1 MRIVFIVAETVKCL
15 VASLNREEGAPK
27 MFEQQPLQ
35 EYLHLQSQG
44 VHFLIDCQSFEWFE

>member
-1 MRIVFIVAETVKCL
+1 VKCL